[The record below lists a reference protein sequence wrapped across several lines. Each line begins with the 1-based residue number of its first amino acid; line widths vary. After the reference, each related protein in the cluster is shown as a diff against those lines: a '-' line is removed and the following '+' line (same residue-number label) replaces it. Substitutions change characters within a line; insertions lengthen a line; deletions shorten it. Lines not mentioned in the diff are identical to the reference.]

1 MHILIKAHEI
11 SPLRG
16 SECSNGWNLVKGL
29 SDQVKLTVVHA
40 ETNQFGT
47 VNYKEEIKTAK
58 LNKDVDFIS
67 VKQPFITRLLSKLN
81 FILSGNNQGT
91 GISILY
97 FFGVYFWELQVYQ
110 ELKKIDLSNIDI
122 IHNLNHVSFREPSF
136 LWKLNKPFVWG
147 PTSGIGNIP
156 YEFTKS
162 FSLKFRIIIFLRTVS
177 NFFQTKF
184 SKRIILASKKAS
196 KIFYVS
202 REDEIFFKKLNN
214 KIQYLPDVTIDN
226 PIFDKKQTHK
236 IGKKINI
243 IWVGRIDSIK
253 SLDILLKVFKI
264 NPDLRDC
271 FNIKIVGNGLLKEKL
286 QNFCNSNNIY
296 NINWVG
302 QIDRQK
308 VINEMLKSDL
318 LIHTSIKE
326 ASATV
331 IMEAL
336 SCQLPVICHDAF
348 GMSKII
354 NSKIGFKIPYF
365 SKQKS
370 VNHLNKILVDINKN
384 PVLLF
389 DKSKN
394 IKKEAKKFT
403 SKYIIKEVLLS
414 YEDIVNS
421 L

>member
-1 MHILIKAHEI
+1 MGA
-11 SPLRG
+11 S
-16 SECSNGWNLVKGL
+16 
-29 SDQVKLTVVHA
+29 
-40 ETNQFGT
+40 
-47 VNYKEEIKTAK
+47 
-58 LNKDVDFIS
+58 
-67 VKQPFITRLLSKLN
+67 
-81 FILSGNNQGT
+81 
-91 GISILY
+91 SIPR
-97 FFGVYFWELQVYQ
+97 V
-110 ELKKIDLSNIDI
+110 KKIDLSNIDI

-202 REDEIFFKKLNN
+202 KEDEIFFKKLNN

-271 FNIKIVGNGLLKEKL
+271 FNIKIVGNGLL
-286 QNFCNSNNIY
+286 
-296 NINWVG
+296 
-302 QIDRQK
+302 
-308 VINEMLKSDL
+308 
-318 LIHTSIKE
+318 
-326 ASATV
+326 
-331 IMEAL
+331 
-336 SCQLPVICHDAF
+336 
-348 GMSKII
+348 
-354 NSKIGFKIPYF
+354 
-365 SKQKS
+365 
-370 VNHLNKILVDINKN
+370 
-384 PVLLF
+384 
-389 DKSKN
+389 
-394 IKKEAKKFT
+394 
-403 SKYIIKEVLLS
+403 
-414 YEDIVNS
+414 
-421 L
+421 

>member
-29 SDQVKLTVVHA
+29 SDYVKLTVVHA

-47 VNYKEEIKTAK
+47 VNYKKEIKTAK
-58 LNKDVDFIS
+58 LSKDVDFIS

-81 FILSGNNQGT
+81 LILSGNNQGT

-122 IHNLNHVSFREPSF
+122 IHNLNHVSYREPSF

-147 PTSGIGNIP
+147 PTSGIGDIP
-156 YEFTKS
+156 LAFTKS
-162 FSLKFRIIIFLRTVS
+162 FSLKFRTIIFLRTVS

-202 REDEIFFKKLNN
+202 KEDEIFFKKLNN

-226 PIFDKKQTHK
+226 PIFDKKQIYK

-264 NPDLRDC
+264 NPKLTD
-271 FNIKIVGNGLLKEKL
+271 FYNIKIIGNGLLKEKL
-286 QNFCNSNNIY
+286 IKYCITNKINNV
-296 NINWVG
+296 NWYG

-354 NSKIGFKIPYF
+354 NPKIGYKIPYF
-365 SKQKS
+365 SKEKS
-370 VNHLNKILVDINKN
+370 INHLNKILVDINKN

-389 DKSKN
+389 NKSKN

-403 SKYIIKEVLLS
+403 SKNIIKEILLS

>member
-1 MHILIKAHEI
+1 MHVLIKAHEI

-16 SECSNGWNLVKGL
+16 SECSNGWNFVKGL
-29 SDQVKLTVVHA
+29 SDHVKLTVVHA

-47 VNYKEEIKTAK
+47 VNYKEEIKTVK

-81 FILSGNNQGT
+81 LILSGNNQGT

-122 IHNLNHVSFREPSF
+122 IHNLNHVSYREPSF

-147 PTSGIGNIP
+147 PTSGIGDIP
-156 YEFTKS
+156 FAFTKS
-162 FSLKFRIIIFLRTVS
+162 FSLKFRIIIFFRTVS

-202 REDEIFFKKLNN
+202 KEDEVFFKKLNN

-226 PIFDKKQTHK
+226 PIFDKKQIHK
-236 IGKKINI
+236 FGKKINI

-264 NPDLRDC
+264 NPDLKDC

-286 QNFCNSNNIY
+286 KNFCKSNNIN

-354 NSKIGFKIPYF
+354 NSKIGYKIPYF
-365 SKQKS
+365 SKEKS
-370 VNHLNKILVDINKN
+370 IYHLNKILVDIIKN

-389 DKSKN
+389 NKSKN

-403 SKYIIKEVLLS
+403 SKYIIKEILLS